1 LALIEITNE
10 QWGKYLEKY
19 DKLLWMIS
27 RRISGDIAI
36 ASLEDNYADLCIAAL
51 ASIDAYSRKTGL
63 KFDEFIDTKLFS
75 QYTKTVLW
83 NKKNNKGVKLTDRM
97 EFRNKNV
104 SINSVLEDDTL
115 DIEDSRSD
123 FSGNIVFEDLISDL
137 DEVSRTIIGVIAT
150 DPSVITA
157 NGLLKVHSLIRPT
170 GLSIHAIN
178 RALQNIKKT
187 LKIKCMEDV

>member
-1 LALIEITNE
+1 MIEITNE

-115 DIEDSRSD
+115 AIEDSRSD

-150 DPSVITA
+150 DPSVITT